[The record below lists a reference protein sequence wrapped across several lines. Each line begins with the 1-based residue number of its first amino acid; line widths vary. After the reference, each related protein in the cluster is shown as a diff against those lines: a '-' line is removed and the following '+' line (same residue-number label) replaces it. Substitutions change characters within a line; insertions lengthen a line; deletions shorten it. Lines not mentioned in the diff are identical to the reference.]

1 MMRTRPGPFYIF
13 EISERI
19 ARLPGRA
26 EVDREEAIRISDDI
40 AEWYLR
46 GEFHDDEVVA
56 YTVDAPGL
64 RSLAEIKADFRRRG
78 ENWRLWQPEWR
89 AGYALTA
96 PAARCYLEGCGF
108 AGAPRVRREWFGD
121 PPKDKATRPKP
132 TSDELDEWMRKNVQ
146 RGAKRD
152 LTLKACRDATGATY
166 REAAA
171 AFGRLPQDLKLKRG
185 QRTGLAKSE
194 Q

>member
-1 MMRTRPGPFYIF
+1 MRTRPGPFYIF
-13 EISERI
+13 EIGEAI

-26 EVDREEAIRISDDI
+26 EVDREEAIRITDDI

-46 GEFHDDEVVA
+46 DEFDDDEVVA
-56 YTVDAPGL
+56 CAGDPPKL
-64 RSLAEIKADFRRRG
+64 RSLARIREDLRRRD
-78 ENWRLWQPEWR
+78 EDWILAQPEWR

-96 PAARCYLEGCGF
+96 PAALRYLEGCGF
-108 AGAPRVRREWFGD
+108 AGAPRVRREWFGAA
-121 PPKDKATRPKP
+121 PYRVKP
-132 TSDELDEWMRKNVQ
+132 TPGALDQWMRQNVQ

-152 LTLKACRDATGATY
+152 PTLKACRDATSATY

-185 QRTGLAKSE
+185 QRTRLRKNE